1 MLFCS
6 PPCKNRALDRALW
19 CSPPCKNRAL
29 ARAFWCGFRENC
41 SPSCT
46 KSWSGSCFFGAPLR
60 AKIVLVGAPL
70 RAKIL
75 RCSPPCKNRALARAF
90 WCGFRENCSPSCTKS
105 WSGSCFFGVPL
116 RAKIVLVG
124 APLRAKIL
132 RCSPPCKNRAL
143 ARAFWCGF
151 RENCSPS
158 CTKSWSGS
166 CFFGVPLRA
175 KNRALDRALW
185 CSPPCK
191 NRALDRARWCSPPC
205 KNPLVFPSVQKS
217 CSLVFPSV
225 PKSCSSLW
233 KLLQTMGQT
242 QDINIYI

>member
-46 KSWSGSCFFGAPLR
+46 KSWSGSCFFGAP
-60 AKIVLVGAPL
+60 
-70 RAKIL
+70 
-75 RCSPPCKNRALARAF
+75 F
-90 WCGFRENCSPSCTKS
+90 
-105 WSGSCFFGVPL
+105 

-217 CSLVFPSV
+217 CSLVFPCSV

-242 QDINIYI
+242 QDINIYIYIYSLAKPKGSLRPVFEVI